1 MNRKTRNIICG
12 VCAVLAVLCV
22 FVACVF
28 ILNKDNTKI
37 NTTQSVSAYGTVES
51 FDYTNF
57 DYSSGLESNGYWTG
71 VHAQDYITL
80 PDGFDALQI
89 SKADVEPTE
98 DEIQAQ
104 VESLLEQFV
113 FAQAVTGRS
122 AQDGDIVNIDFA
134 GTVDGVAFTGG
145 TYSGYDLTLGSGA
158 FIEGFEEQI
167 LGHSVGETFDIYVTF
182 PEGYSDSTDAEGNA
196 IVMSGK
202 DAVFT
207 ITVNSISEETTPE
220 LTDEWVD
227 ENFGTTDD
235 MHTAQDVR
243 DYFAETLYTNKLDN
257 AVMDYLLENSK
268 FADELPAQIMEY
280 YICMFL
286 NYQYQVAS
294 LYGLDLDTYAMING
308 YENADAMLAALDE
321 NLAKLVKQDLI
332 FQAVAEK
339 LEIVPTQEEIDN
351 SIATY
356 GETYGEE
363 RSVLNALQLAVLDT
377 LEGNAV
383 IV

>member
-1 MNRKTRNIICG
+1 MNRKTRNILCG
-12 VCAVLAVLCV
+12 VCAVVAVLGIV
-22 FVACVF
+22 AACVY
-28 ILNKDNTKI
+28 LGLKNDKTAN
-37 NTTQSVSAYGTVES
+37 QSTLAYGTVDS
-51 FDYTNF
+51 FDYTSF

-71 VHAQDYITL
+71 VRAQDYITL
-80 PDGFDALQI
+80 PDGFEALQI

-98 DEIQAQ
+98 EEINSQ

-113 FAQAVTGRS
+113 FAQEVTDRS
-122 AQDGDIVNIDFA
+122 AQDGDIVNIDYA
-134 GTVDGVAFTGG
+134 GAVDGVAFTGG
-145 TYSGYDLTLGSGA
+145 TYAGYDLTLGSGA

-167 LGHSVGETFDIYVTF
+167 LGHNVGETFDIKVTF

-196 IVMSGK
+196 VVLSGK

-207 ITVNSISEETTPE
+207 ITVNKISEEVAPE
-220 LTDEWVD
+220 LTDAWVH

-235 MHTAQDVR
+235 MHTAQDVL
-243 DYFAETLYTNKLDN
+243 DYFADSLYTNKLDN
-257 AVMDYLLENSK
+257 AVMDYLLENSV
-268 FADELPAQIMEY
+268 FAEELPTQIMEY

-321 NLAKLVKQDLI
+321 SLAQLVKQDLV

-339 LEIVPTQEEIDN
+339 LEIAPTQEAIDD

-356 GETYGEE
+356 GESYGEE

-377 LEGNAV
+377 LESNAV
-383 IV
+383 IS